1 MHALYLFTERSHVQK
16 LTTEHP
22 KLNKMKVKASVI
34 SATNAENKEL
44 ATHAVECLTEY
55 VEALYTCVC
64 ARSHA
69 RTSFGGG
76 VACLYMDA
84 CILMFV
90 CVCVCMEHVRAHV
103 RHS

>member
-1 MHALYLFTERSHVQK
+1 MHALYMFTERSHVQK
-16 LTTEHP
+16 LTTELP

-34 SATNAENKEL
+34 SAKNGENKEL
-44 ATHAVECLTEY
+44 ATHAADLLTES
-55 VEALYTCVC
+55 VEALYTCDC

-84 CILMFV
+84 CI
-90 CVCVCMEHVRAHV
+90 
-103 RHS
+103 